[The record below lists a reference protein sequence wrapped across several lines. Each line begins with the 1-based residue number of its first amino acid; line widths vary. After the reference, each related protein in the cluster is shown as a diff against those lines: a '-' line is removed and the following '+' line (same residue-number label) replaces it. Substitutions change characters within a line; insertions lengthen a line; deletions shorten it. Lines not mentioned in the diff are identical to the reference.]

1 MNTAC
6 GIARNLLALT
16 SGVVL
21 PSLAGAQIA
30 NSGPPAAS
38 QARAVLAD
46 VVVTAQR
53 REERLQSVP
62 ISASVL
68 TTAQLELQQVGKL
81 HELQYAVP
89 NLVMA
94 PNRSSSTTA
103 TIAIRGQVELETTPT
118 VDPAV
123 GLYLGGV
130 YLARTTGAN
139 LELIDVERV
148 EVLRGPQGTLF
159 GRNTTGGAINL
170 VPRAPSFEREGLL
183 EANLGNY
190 DLAEFTAVVNAPLN
204 DRLATRLVAAHAEHG
219 GYGRNVLLDAS
230 LEDEDVDYVR
240 VQVRLVPSA
249 RSEFFLSFDGSQTRT
264 AGQMLTLL
272 DVAPAA
278 DTLPAVFGY
287 PTDRLTDYVDPFSRR
302 IPADRV
308 GPASTNVWGASG
320 LLTVEFSRLTLK
332 SITAYRQLELSASDV
347 DQDATPYDLGVI
359 LFRGD
364 TQHQFSQEFQ
374 TYGVVSD
381 DRLQWIG
388 GLHYFQEEAT
398 YRQDFRAYLPTSS
411 RWDVGMPA
419 GDVRNDSFAAYAQ
432 VTYAISPLLRVTGG
446 ARYNID
452 GRRLTSRNRQEL
464 AGVVT
469 CRLDP
474 TLRDAPETCQATLPE
489 RTFAYVPW
497 TIAVDY
503 QPASG
508 AMLYAKLSRGHR
520 AGGYN
525 IRGST
530 VVDLDTFEPEQV
542 TTSEIGAKLELLDN
556 HLRFNAALFRSQFDD
571 IQLTQREP
579 AAPGLGSIR
588 YIENGG
594 RALIEG
600 GEVEITAL
608 LGPLRLGFG
617 YGVTRPQFTELDK
630 NVEGVTLDSRFP
642 MVPDWT
648 ATVSADWVRP
658 IGSWELDAHAD
669 YAWRD
674 DVPFSYDAASAA
686 RQDSYGLLNAAVAV
700 RPPHGGLE
708 IRLWGRNLADRRY
721 LERAF
726 ESVYYVSAAPGDPR
740 TYGLSL
746 AYRFGEP

>member
-1 MNTAC
+1 
-6 GIARNLLALT
+6 
-16 SGVVL
+16 
-21 PSLAGAQIA
+21 
-30 NSGPPAAS
+30 
-38 QARAVLAD
+38 
-46 VVVTAQR
+46 
-53 REERLQSVP
+53 
-62 ISASVL
+62 VL

-94 PNRSSSTTA
+94 PNRSSGTTA
-103 TIAIRGQVELETTPT
+103 TIAMRGQVELETTPA

-190 DLAEFTAVVNAPLN
+190 DLAEFTAVLNAPLVD
-204 DRLATRLVAAHAEHG
+204 DRLAARLVAAHAEHA
-219 GYGRNVLLDAS
+219 GYGRNILLDAS
-230 LEDEDVDYVR
+230 LDDEDVDYVR
-240 VQVRLVPSA
+240 VQVRLVPSD
-249 RSEFFLSFDGSQTRT
+249 RSEFLLSFDGSQIRT
-264 AGQMLTLL
+264 AGQALTLL

-278 DTLPAVFGY
+278 DTLPAVFGHA
-287 PTDRLTDYVDPFSRR
+287 TDRLTDYVDPFSRR

-320 LLTVEFSRLTLK
+320 VLTVEFSRLTLK

-374 TYGVVSD
+374 IYDVVLE
-381 DRLQWIG
+381 DRLEWIG

-398 YRQDFRAYLPTSS
+398 YQQHFRAYIPQSL
-411 RWDVGMPA
+411 RWDTGMPA

-432 VTYAISPLLRVTGG
+432 VSYEISPLLRVSGG
-446 ARYNID
+446 ARYVVD
-452 GRRLTSRNRQEL
+452 GRQLTSRNREAI
-464 AGVVT
+464 AGEVT
-469 CRLDP
+469 CRLDSA
-474 TLRDAPETCQATLPE
+474 LLDVPESCQATLPE
-489 RTFAYVPW
+489 RAFDYVPW

-503 QPASG
+503 QPAGG
-508 AMLYAKLSRGHR
+508 AMFYAKMSRGYR

-525 IRGST
+525 IRGSNF
-530 VVDLDTFEPEQV
+530 VDLDTFEPEQV
-542 TTSEIGAKLELLDN
+542 TTSEIGVKLELLDLR
-556 HLRFNAALFRSQFDD
+556 LRFNAALFRSEFED

-579 AAPGLGSIR
+579 AAPGLGGIR

-594 RALIEG
+594 SARIEG

-617 YGVTRPQFTELDK
+617 YGATRPQFTALDEK
-630 NVEGVTLDSRFP
+630 V
-642 MVPDWT
+642 
-648 ATVSADWVRP
+648 
-658 IGSWELDAHAD
+658 
-669 YAWRD
+669 
-674 DVPFSYDAASAA
+674 
-686 RQDSYGLLNAAVAV
+686 
-700 RPPHGGLE
+700 
-708 IRLWGRNLADRRY
+708 
-721 LERAF
+721 
-726 ESVYYVSAAPGDPR
+726 
-740 TYGLSL
+740 
-746 AYRFGEP
+746 